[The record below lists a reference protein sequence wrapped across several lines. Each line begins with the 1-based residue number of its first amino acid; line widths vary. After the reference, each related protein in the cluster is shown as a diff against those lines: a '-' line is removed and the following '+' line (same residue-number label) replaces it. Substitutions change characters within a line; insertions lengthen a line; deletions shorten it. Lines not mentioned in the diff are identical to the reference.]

1 MAMRD
6 PKEMA
11 REWMARVTDPRY
23 SIPVDGYTDEL
34 VTLPREAQEDGARGA
49 TCPHCGPDTD
59 LNAALN
65 QVAAITE
72 RAERAEAEAQQWHEV
87 LCETSS
93 KLDDTEHER
102 DEAVEAL
109 DAHKERADRAESE
122 LHRRKF

>member
-11 REWMARVTDPRY
+11 REWMTRVTDPRY

-34 VTLPREAQEDGARGA
+34 VTLLREAQEDGAREWKNA
-49 TCPHCGPDTD
+49 CIVEAQAV
-59 LNAALN
+59 AAL
-65 QVAAITE
+65 TE

-93 KLDDTEHER
+93 KLDDAEYER
-102 DEAVEAL
+102 DEAVKAL
-109 DAHKERADRAESE
+109 DIHKQRADRAESE
-122 LHRRKF
+122 LYRRKF